1 MVYIMNSVDW
11 MRDRGWIITLIKTV
25 FSRYNVIRKS
35 KYNIIDTLKI
45 KDEKKIKVIRRR
57 RYKNK
62 RKHKELKSYKLNQ

>member
-45 KDEKKIKVIRRR
+45 KDEKKIKVIRLA
-57 RYKNK
+57 KIIF
-62 RKHKELKSYKLNQ
+62 S